1 MCVVDV
7 YCVTDS
13 INFSIVIAFFYHSNK
28 KMFEFKL
35 AFMLHVMY
43 VINHILDIVDK
54 WSYVS

>member
-1 MCVVDV
+1 MLLMYTVLQIVLF
-7 YCVTDS
+7 
-13 INFSIVIAFFYHSNK
+13 FSIVIAFFYHSNK